1 MPATGGRE
9 GDAKNARL
17 ENVAPDCNGRKCR
30 TGKCGT
36 NMQGGKCGTGKCGK
50 QHCMEHCVF
59 LSYDCSVLQN
69 ATIKYV

>member
-36 NMQGGKCGTGKCGK
+36 NMQGGKCEK

-59 LSYDCSVLQN
+59 LMTAQSCKMRPLSMF
-69 ATIKYV
+69 KRG